1 MNMFLNYTRI
11 FFAAISLS
19 LLISCGS
26 NDDNQPDPEIRPLT
40 DDEQEIA
47 HASNGFAMNMLSGI
61 NAAHEDQ
68 NVFISPFSISSALSM
83 TLNGANGETK
93 AAIKE
98 AIGLQNLGDETI
110 NQAYKELVTYI
121 YNLDRGVTLN
131 IANSTWHKQ
140 ELTILSSFDDL
151 LREFYDAEVRAADFE
166 DPATVDL
173 INDWIE
179 DKTSGKIRDML
190 DAIPANAVMY
200 LINAIYF
207 KANWS
212 VQFDPAKTED
222 RDFTLTDGTVAQVP
236 TMYADAVT
244 FRSSYNNEKKLQ
256 LIDIPYGNGA
266 YGFTI
271 IMPDDPSLI
280 NQVVNEFTIAD
291 MEKMLEDASERTL
304 EAYLPKF
311 KIAFKELLNDYL
323 TAMGMGIAF
332 TGQADLSRLFEE
344 DLELAISRVTHQS
357 LLEVNEAG
365 SEAAAATV
373 VEMVRTSLPPVLRV
387 DRPFLFFIRERN
399 SNTILF
405 SGKLID
411 PRIE

>member
-1 MNMFLNYTRI
+1 MNMLLNYTRK
-11 FFAAISLS
+11 FFAVISFS
-19 LLISCGS
+19 LLISCGN

-40 DDEQEIA
+40 NDEQEIA

-61 NAAHEDQ
+61 NAAYEDQ
-68 NVFISPFSISSALSM
+68 NVFISPFSISAALSM

-98 AIGLQNLGDETI
+98 AIGLKNLSDETI

-131 IANSTWHKQ
+131 IANSTWYKQ
-140 ELTILSSFDDL
+140 ELTILSSFEEL
-151 LREFYDAEVRAADFE
+151 LREFYDAEVKAADFE
-166 DPATVDL
+166 DPVAVDL

-190 DAIPANAVMY
+190 DVIPANAVMY

-212 VQFDPAKTED
+212 VQFDPAKTD
-222 RDFTLTDGTVAQVP
+222 NRDFTLMDGSVAQVP

-244 FRSSYNNEKKLQ
+244 FRSSYNDEKKLR

-304 EAYLPKF
+304 ETYLPQ
-311 KIAFKELLNDYL
+311 I
-323 TAMGMGIAF
+323 
-332 TGQADLSRLFEE
+332 
-344 DLELAISRVTHQS
+344 
-357 LLEVNEAG
+357 
-365 SEAAAATV
+365 
-373 VEMVRTSLPPVLRV
+373 
-387 DRPFLFFIRERN
+387 
-399 SNTILF
+399 
-405 SGKLID
+405 
-411 PRIE
+411 